1 MPEVRSDDGYK
12 ASPNDIKHNDRKRA
26 AGPGFNPRDLN
37 LDGDDKLAAIQTSAT
52 GPSGDDVASTAA
64 AVVRLHESRWG
75 HKIVA
80 YGT

>member
-37 LDGDDKLAAIQTSAT
+37 LDGDDKLAIQTSAT

-75 HKIVA
+75 HKIVQ